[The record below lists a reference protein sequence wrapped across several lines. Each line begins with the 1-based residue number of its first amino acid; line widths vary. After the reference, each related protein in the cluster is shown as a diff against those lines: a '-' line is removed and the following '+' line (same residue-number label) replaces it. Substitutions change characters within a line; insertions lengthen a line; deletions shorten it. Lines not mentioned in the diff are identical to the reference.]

1 LFIKEK
7 REHFLMLG
15 RDDYKNSEESSNS
28 KSSSGK
34 SLALGSEENS
44 NDEEDDDSPYFVKIT
59 LDNDFLNHLE
69 DPGLH
74 DSNEIPGQYD
84 VIMKNSNFKEII
96 RRELDLMF
104 GVEKPKKSTAMGG
117 DGLDDSS
124 AAEKDNEFEK
134 DSEGSSS
141 GSLSSGASQN
151 ADEEKH
157 TTQTPSSPQK
167 LGSGLLGSPIAKLL
181 EAAGSSSGLLAS
193 AGSKLG
199 LSP

>member
-1 LFIKEK
+1 
-7 REHFLMLG
+7 MLG
-15 RDDYKNSEESSNS
+15 RDDYKNSEESSDG
-28 KSSSGK
+28 KSSSKG

-84 VIMKNSNFKEII
+84 GIMKNSNFKEII

-117 DGLDDSS
+117 DGLDESS
-124 AAEKDNEFEK
+124 AAIDLEKN
-134 DSEGSSS
+134 SEGSSS
-141 GSLSSGASQN
+141 GSLSSTSQN
-151 ADEEKH
+151 QLSAPGK
-157 TTQTPSSPQK
+157 QPSESPVMK
-167 LGSGLLGSPIAKLL
+167 I
-181 EAAGSSSGLLAS
+181 
-193 AGSKLG
+193 
-199 LSP
+199 